1 MQFAFDPIPTPSLA
15 IQGSDL
21 RYPVRRIFCVGR
33 NYADHAL
40 EMGGDPNR
48 EPPFFFTKPADAI
61 LESGSEMTYP
71 KLTEKL
77 HHELELVI
85 AIGKGGDNI
94 SKDKAREHIFGYAIG
109 IDMTRR
115 DLQDEAKQTRRPW
128 DSGKAFD
135 QSAPCGPITPA
146 DQLAHPDDLQISL
159 TVNGDVRQS
168 SSTNRLIWT
177 IDEIIEHL
185 SHSFTLAPGDLIYSG
200 TPAGVGP
207 LIPGDHVVATAEG
220 LETLEITI
228 TG

>member
-1 MQFAFDPIPTPSLA
+1 MRFAFNPIPTPSLA

-61 LESGSEMTYP
+61 LESGAEMAYP
-71 KLTEKL
+71 KLTEQL

-85 AIGKGGDNI
+85 
-94 SKDKAREHIFGYAIG
+94 AIG

-135 QSAPCGPITPA
+135 QSAPCGPVTPA
-146 DQLAHPDDLQISL
+146 DRLAHPDDLQISL

-168 SSTNRLIWT
+168 SSTDRLIWT

-207 LIPGDHVVATAEG
+207 LVPGDHVVATADG
-220 LETLEITI
+220 LEPLEITI
-228 TG
+228 TK